1 MTTSAHTDRPSSK
14 QSWLARAAFAAL
26 VLAVAVLLI
35 FAGLKALTMLIL
47 GIGGVVVCVVAVY
60 WFLTTRGFLR
70 WISLAVVVL
79 TPIVVLTFLV
89 RERLLWVVLLAIG
102 LFVVAGIC
110 ARTALAGEEKELPVV
125 ERPAPPPVKPFFVM
139 NPNSGGGKVEKFDLK
154 RKAEERGAT
163 VALLEGPEKID
174 VTALARQAVADGADL
189 LGVAGGDGTQAL
201 VAAVAAEHDLPF
213 LVVSAGT
220 RNHFAADLGLD
231 LEDPSRCLDALV
243 DGVEVTVDLGNVGGR
258 TFVNNASFGA
268 YAEVVQSPEYR
279 DAKTSTFLQMLPDLL
294 AGRAGAV
301 LTARSPSV
309 SAVGPQAV
317 LVSNGPYEMND
328 LAGLGHRPRL
338 DRGTLGIVAISVSSA
353 RQAIGLLHRAHQH
366 GLAQGTGFEVIVDAD
381 TDEIPVGVDG
391 EALVMPTPV
400 RCTVSPQALR
410 VRVPRDRPGHPSPP
424 ARLGSGPVARV
435 GEVQAIRRMT

>member
-279 DAKTSTFLQMLPDLL
+279 DAKT
-294 AGRAGAV
+294 
-301 LTARSPSV
+301 
-309 SAVGPQAV
+309 
-317 LVSNGPYEMND
+317 
-328 LAGLGHRPRL
+328 
-338 DRGTLGIVAISVSSA
+338 
-353 RQAIGLLHRAHQH
+353 
-366 GLAQGTGFEVIVDAD
+366 
-381 TDEIPVGVDG
+381 
-391 EALVMPTPV
+391 
-400 RCTVSPQALR
+400 
-410 VRVPRDRPGHPSPP
+410 
-424 ARLGSGPVARV
+424 
-435 GEVQAIRRMT
+435 

>member
-1 MTTSAHTDRPSSK
+1 MTGLLRRDSVEVPAEMTIAGRWLDDDLCPHGSALVETE
-14 QSWLARAAFAAL
+14 LVGARSLRGL

-154 RKAEERGAT
+154 RKAEELGAT

-268 YAEVVQSPEYR
+268 YAR
-279 DAKTSTFLQMLPDLL
+279 
-294 AGRAGAV
+294 
-301 LTARSPSV
+301 
-309 SAVGPQAV
+309 
-317 LVSNGPYEMND
+317 
-328 LAGLGHRPRL
+328 
-338 DRGTLGIVAISVSSA
+338 
-353 RQAIGLLHRAHQH
+353 
-366 GLAQGTGFEVIVDAD
+366 
-381 TDEIPVGVDG
+381 
-391 EALVMPTPV
+391 
-400 RCTVSPQALR
+400 
-410 VRVPRDRPGHPSPP
+410 
-424 ARLGSGPVARV
+424 
-435 GEVQAIRRMT
+435 

>member
-1 MTTSAHTDRPSSK
+1 M
-14 QSWLARAAFAAL
+14 
-26 VLAVAVLLI
+26 
-35 FAGLKALTMLIL
+35 
-47 GIGGVVVCVVAVY
+47 
-60 WFLTTRGFLR
+60 
-70 WISLAVVVL
+70 
-79 TPIVVLTFLV
+79 
-89 RERLLWVVLLAIG
+89 
-102 LFVVAGIC
+102 
-110 ARTALAGEEKELPVV
+110 
-125 ERPAPPPVKPFFVM
+125 
-139 NPNSGGGKVEKFDLK
+139 
-154 RKAEERGAT
+154 
-163 VALLEGPEKID
+163 
-174 VTALARQAVADGADL
+174 
-189 LGVAGGDGTQAL
+189 
-201 VAAVAAEHDLPF
+201 
-213 LVVSAGT
+213 
-220 RNHFAADLGLD
+220 
-231 LEDPSRCLDALV
+231 
-243 DGVEVTVDLGNVGGR
+243 DLGNVGGR

-301 LTARSPSV
+301 LTARSPPSV

-328 LAGLGHRPRL
+328 LAGGLGHRPRL

-410 VRVPRDRPGHPSPP
+410 VRVPPRDRPG
-424 ARLGSGPVARV
+424 
-435 GEVQAIRRMT
+435 IRRPPRHAWDLVRLRELAKFRRSGA

>member
-1 MTTSAHTDRPSSK
+1 MTTPVRTDRPSSK

-26 VLAVAVLLI
+26 VLAVVVLLI
-35 FAGLKALTMLIL
+35 FAGLKTLTMLIL

-70 WISLAVVVL
+70 WISLAVAVL
-79 TPIVVLTFLV
+79 TPIVVLAFLI
-89 RERLLWVVLLAIG
+89 RERLLWVVLLSIG
-102 LFVVAGIC
+102 LFVIAGIC
-110 ARTALAGEEKELPVV
+110 ARAALEGEEKELPVV
-125 ERPAPPPVKPFFVM
+125 ERPAPPPAKPFFVM

-231 LEDPSRCLDALV
+231 LDDPSRCLDALV
-243 DGVEVTVDLGNVGGR
+243 DGVEVTVDLGNVDGR

-279 DAKTSTFLQMLPDLL
+279 DAKTSTFLQKLPDLL

-338 DRGTLGIVAISVSSA
+338 DRGTLGIVAISVGSA
-353 RQAIGLLHRAHQH
+353 RQAVGLLHRAHQR
-366 GLAQGTGFEVIVDAD
+366 GLAQGNELEVIIDAD

-410 VRVPRDRPGHPSPP
+410 VRVPRDRPGVRRPRH
-424 ARLGSGPVARV
+424 AWDLVRLRELAKFTKSGA
-435 GEVQAIRRMT
+435 

>member
-1 MTTSAHTDRPSSK
+1 MTTPAHTDRPSSK

-26 VLAVAVLLI
+26 VLAVVVLLI
-35 FAGLKALTMLIL
+35 FAGLKTLTMLIL

-70 WISLAVVVL
+70 WISLAVAVL
-79 TPIVVLTFLV
+79 TPIVVLAFLV
-89 RERLLWVVLLAIG
+89 RERLLWVVLLSIG
-102 LFVVAGIC
+102 LFVIAGIC
-110 ARTALAGEEKELPVV
+110 ARTALEGEEKELPVV

-189 LGVAGGDGTQAL
+189 LGVAGGDGTQGL

-231 LEDPSRCLDALV
+231 LDDPSRCLDALV

-258 TFVNNASFGA
+258 TFVNNASFG
-268 YAEVVQSPEYR
+268 
-279 DAKTSTFLQMLPDLL
+279 
-294 AGRAGAV
+294 
-301 LTARSPSV
+301 
-309 SAVGPQAV
+309 
-317 LVSNGPYEMND
+317 
-328 LAGLGHRPRL
+328 
-338 DRGTLGIVAISVSSA
+338 
-353 RQAIGLLHRAHQH
+353 
-366 GLAQGTGFEVIVDAD
+366 
-381 TDEIPVGVDG
+381 
-391 EALVMPTPV
+391 
-400 RCTVSPQALR
+400 
-410 VRVPRDRPGHPSPP
+410 
-424 ARLGSGPVARV
+424 
-435 GEVQAIRRMT
+435 

>member
-26 VLAVAVLLI
+26 VLAVVVLLI
-35 FAGLKALTMLIL
+35 FAGLKTLTMLIL

-410 VRVPRDRPGHPSPP
+410 VRVPRGRPG
-424 ARLGSGPVARV
+424 
-435 GEVQAIRRMT
+435 IRRPRHAWDLVRLRELAKFRRSGA

>member
-154 RKAEERGAT
+154 RKAEELGAT

-410 VRVPRDRPGHPSPP
+410 VRVPRDRPG
-424 ARLGSGPVARV
+424 
-435 GEVQAIRRMT
+435 IRRPRRAWDLVRLRELAKFRRSGA

>member
-35 FAGLKALTMLIL
+35 FAGLKTLTMLIL

-70 WISLAVVVL
+70 WLSLAVAVL

-102 LFVVAGIC
+102 LFVVAGIF

-125 ERPAPPPVKPFFVM
+125 ERTAPPPVKPFFVM

-174 VTALARQAVADGADL
+174 VTALSRQAVADGADL

-400 RCTVSPQALR
+400 RCTVSP
-410 VRVPRDRPGHPSPP
+410 
-424 ARLGSGPVARV
+424 
-435 GEVQAIRRMT
+435 